1 MKKAIKQSTASR
13 IFALLSIFS
22 LILTFAMI
30 FCMTTANKRLDDMVV
45 DKAVLTENANNFKNA
60 SAYLTNEV
68 RAYAAT
74 GNVSHYDNYW
84 HEVNNAKNRDIA
96 VANMKEVGLS
106 DEEIG
111 LIEEI
116 SATSNNL
123 IPLEEQAMKLAQSD
137 FSAQAISVLY
147 SDNYFASTDKI
158 SSLTNSFFESISTR
172 TDASIAR
179 INFWVSIFT
188 YTSYASLLLVF
199 VVQLLMISFVT
210 KKLLK
215 PIIAIKENMQL
226 MAGGDLTTSLA
237 LEEDTSEVG
246 QAVSAVKSAKARL
259 KVIIDDIGFVLGE
272 MAGGNFTVR
281 SENYDEY
288 KGEYVQIMDS
298 MRALGIGQ
306 KNTLSQISTAAD
318 QVSSGSDQ
326 VASGAQELSQG
337 ATEQASSVEELSA
350 TVTQLTSQIATNAEH
365 AASANSISN
374 ETSTEVE
381 IGNRKM
387 SEMMDA
393 MKEITE
399 KSGEIGKII
408 KTIDDIAFQTNIL
421 ALNAAVEAARAG
433 SAGKG
438 FAVVADEVRNLAQKS
453 AEAAKNTTAL
463 IEGSITAVENGTKI
477 ADDTAKSLSI
487 IVEKVNSVKDVIAEI
502 ATASA
507 QQAEGASQISIG
519 IDQISSVTQTNSAT
533 AEQSAAASEELSSQ
547 SEMLKNLMSK
557 YRL

>member
-1 MKKAIKQSTASR
+1 
-13 IFALLSIFS
+13 
-22 LILTFAMI
+22 
-30 FCMTTANKRLDDMVV
+30 
-45 DKAVLTENANNFKNA
+45 
-60 SAYLTNEV
+60 
-68 RAYAAT
+68 
-74 GNVSHYDNYW
+74 NYW
-84 HEVNNAKNRDIA
+84 NEVNNAKNRDIA

-172 TDASIAR
+172 TDASIAQ

-246 QAVSAVKSAKARL
+246 QAVSAVKSAKSRL

-281 SENYDEY
+281 SESYNEY
-288 KGEYVQIMDS
+288 KGEYIQIMDS

-350 TVTQLTSQIATNAEH
+350 TVAQLTSQIATNAEH

-387 SEMMDA
+387 SEMMEA

-463 IEGSITAVENGTKI
+463 IEGSIAAVDNGTKI

>member
-246 QAVSAVKSAKARL
+246 QAVSAVKSAKSRL

-281 SENYDEY
+281 SESYDEY
-288 KGEYVQIMDS
+288 KGEYIQIMDS

-408 KTIDDIAFQTNIL
+408 KTIEDIAFQTNIL